1 MKGVASRFS
10 GYFLVG
16 LLGCTVVDG
25 GVRGDGNLERILSL
39 NEAKLERE
47 KYEKENSDIRLPDWV
62 YSLKDDGVIILKIPQ
77 LDSNGDTIPCG
88 PRALAYVFRS
98 FGDKVDIDKMNEM
111 RKGGF
116 VRWLSS
122 AVDEKGNE
130 ITWPSEIVGI
140 GKFYGYEVKTVQD
153 REATLDRMIA
163 EYSKGNKVI
172 VRVAEDWPFDQHYAV
187 FDPYK
192 MKVKQRVVLDD
203 EKEIA
208 GREVIELYVFSK
220 KGSARN

>member
-1 MKGVASRFS
+1 MKEVASRLS

-25 GVRGDGNLERILSL
+25 GVRGDGNLERILSQ
-39 NEAKLERE
+39 NEAKLERK
-47 KYEKENSDIRLPDWV
+47 KYEGENSDIRLPDWV
-62 YSLKDDGVIILKIPQ
+62 YSLKDDGDINLKIPQ
-77 LDSNGDTIPCG
+77 VDSKKDLIPCG
-88 PRALAYVFRS
+88 PRALAYIFKS
-98 FGDKVDIDKMNEM
+98 FGDKLDIDKINEM

-116 VRWLSS
+116 LRGVSS
-122 AVDEKGNE
+122 LVNRKGDE

-208 GREVIELYVFSK
+208 DREVIELYVFSK
-220 KGSARN
+220 R